1 MGASKELF
9 LRMSEEEYLDIP
21 RNVRERHLSN
31 KIYSESIA
39 DFSELMQDETYAR
52 LYKEKKA
59 ISKQLDE
66 RQWMLREYKRKN
78 LNK

>member
-21 RNVRERHLSN
+21 RTVRERHLSN

-39 DFSELMQDETYAR
+39 DFSELMKDPTYAE
-52 LYKEKKA
+52 LYKRKKA
-59 ISKQLDE
+59 ISKELDE
-66 RQWMLREYKRKN
+66 RQWQLRENKRNQKQ
-78 LNK
+78 